1 MTTTIPGK
9 PLTHKLFAAQVIR
22 ELENKARE
30 KMKGKKLTM
39 IDEADEYVTQKIIEY
54 NSYNRWIYEK
64 EEMDQKRF
72 LRILKRIK
80 SEAVG
85 EMVDQ
90 QAANESQVRQLGVTE
105 DDILFEIEL
114 KQLLSDWVELES
126 DESLPARQGLR
137 AAAIGGK
144 RMNYCKLITLE
155 DKLKSIRDHEK
166 RLLDIG
172 FNRMPEREKY
182 DKYGHEIEYP
192 PEKNI
197 SQDISEELREIIT
210 RRIHIKNEITKE
222 NWRISKEK
230 SKTPN
235 LCYYILYDEY
245 RRPDSNKAVR
255 VVYDPITSNVIGF
268 EDNDRVNY
276 RIQNLSKHYLTI
288 MVGVICKINNEYFKD
303 DIETNRR
310 TLKKMNRQTKK
321 ISIPEKRELIQMGKA
336 EGLTNEQ
343 ISKQLGKGFGLRTV
357 ERYSK

>member
-1 MTTTIPGK
+1 MQATFQNPQHEHI
-9 PLTHKLFAAQVIR
+9 FASRVIK
-22 ELENKARE
+22 ELKAEARE

-39 IDEADEYVTQKIIEY
+39 IDDADEYVTQKIIEY

-72 LRILKRIK
+72 LPILKRIK

-85 EMVDQ
+85 EMVDR
-90 QAANESQVRQLGVTE
+90 QAANDSQVRQLGLTE
-105 DDILFEIEL
+105 EDILFEIEL
-114 KQLLSDWVELES
+114 KQLLSDWAELES

-137 AAAIGGK
+137 DAAIGGE
-144 RMNYCKLITLE
+144 RMNYSKLIALE

-182 DKYGHEIEYP
+182 DKYGNEIEYP
-192 PEKNI
+192 REENGR
-197 SQDISEELREIIT
+197 QDISEELKELINHRIQIRREIT
-210 RRIHIKNEITKE
+210 DEK
-222 NWRISKEK
+222 WRISEDK
-230 SKTPN
+230 SKVPN

-255 VVYDPITSNVIGF
+255 VVYDPFTSNIIGF
-268 EDNDRVNY
+268 EDNERVNY

-288 MVGVICKINNEYFKD
+288 MVGIICKINNEYFKD
-303 DIETNRR
+303 DIETNRK
-310 TLKKMNRQTKK
+310 TLRKMNRQIKK
-321 ISIPEKRELIQMGKA
+321 ISIPEKREIIQMGKA